1 MRDETK
7 KVFAPEMTDKEVIEM
22 LARIFRVGDTD
33 DLVESAVSGVK
44 GA

>member
-1 MRDETK
+1 MKDET

-33 DLVESAVSGVK
+33 DLIESVSSVK

>member
-1 MRDETK
+1 MKDVK
-7 KVFAPEMTDKEVIEM
+7 QVFAPEMTDKEVIEM

-33 DLVESAVSGVK
+33 DFVASVSSVK

>member
-1 MRDETK
+1 MKEK

-33 DLVESAVSGVK
+33 DFIESVSGK
-44 GA
+44 EGA